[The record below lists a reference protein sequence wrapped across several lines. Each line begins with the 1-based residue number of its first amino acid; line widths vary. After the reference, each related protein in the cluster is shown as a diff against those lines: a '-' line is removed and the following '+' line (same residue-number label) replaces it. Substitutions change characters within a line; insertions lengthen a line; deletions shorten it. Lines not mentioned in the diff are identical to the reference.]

1 MTKTIT
7 FENKGVYKDFDLS
20 FSNNPLTNDVSIKN
34 DIQAINQ
41 SLRSLVLTNYY
52 ERPFNPTI
60 GCNIRKILFEPM
72 DQLTMLDLRDAIK
85 YTIENYERR
94 VRLIEV
100 RTQDLPEQNAYH
112 VNVIYEIRATEY
124 QASFDTVL
132 KRLR

>member
-94 VRLIEV
+94 VRLVEV